1 MRWRALIVGAGPCGL
16 TALKHLL
23 QEGVAPV
30 VALEQADD
38 VGGNWLYDPTGRG
51 HSSAYASLHAIT
63 SKGRSAFADFPLP
76 AEFPDYPSH
85 RQLQAYFRAYA
96 ERFNLLPHIRF
107 GVRVERA
114 LPVDRGWRLWTSDG
128 AVWETAFLVVA
139 SGHHWAPL
147 LPEVPG
153 RFTGE
158 ILHAHHYRT
167 PEVGRGK
174 RVLVVGLGNS
184 GADIASE
191 MARFA
196 CAAVVSLRRGYWIVP
211 KFLFLGLPSDEIYH
225 RLAWLP
231 RPLRQRLTEA
241 VVTLYNG
248 GPRRAGL
255 PRPDAPVFATHPV
268 VNSELLL
275 HLRHGRIAV
284 RPDIARFDGNE
295 VVFVD
300 GRREPYDLVIF
311 ATGYAPRVP
320 YLPAEFDPT
329 GPALERLYLR
339 IFPLDGSPLAFV
351 GLIQP
356 NGCLWNLAE
365 RQAQLVARHLSGR
378 WQLPPDAAARTA
390 REWAAHRRRYV
401 ASPRHRLEVDW
412 HDYERAL
419 RRALA
424 GR

>member
-1 MRWRALIVGAGPCGL
+1 M
-16 TALKHLL
+16 
-23 QEGVAPV
+23 
-30 VALEQADD
+30 
-38 VGGNWLYDPTGRG
+38 
-51 HSSAYASLHAIT
+51 
-63 SKGRSAFADFPLP
+63 
-76 AEFPDYPSH
+76 
-85 RQLQAYFRAYA
+85 
-96 ERFNLLPHIRF
+96 
-107 GVRVERA
+107 RVERRESDFHEVTRGVNPLYYQIAVCPQCLYAAYLDDFATLAREEADA
-114 LPVDRGWRLWTSDG
+114 LRRSEPQRRALAGRL
-128 AVWETAFLVVA
+128 
-139 SGHHWAPL
+139 P
-147 LPEVPG
+147 
-153 RFTGE
+153 FTGE
-158 ILHAHHYRT
+158 RD
-167 PEVGRGK
+167 
-174 RVLVVGLGNS
+174 VVQATRSFELAIQCYQQRQTRPPRLGGL
-184 GADIASE
+184 
-191 MARFA
+191 
-196 CAAVVSLRRGYWIVP
+196 
-211 KFLFLGLPSDEIYH
+211 YH